1 MREFLM
7 RFLRDDEGV
16 AAIEYGLI
24 TSLIAVAIIGS
35 LNNVGNG
42 LSQTFVRISSALRVV

>member
-1 MREFLM
+1 MREFLLK
-7 RFLRDDEGV
+7 FLKDEEGV

-42 LSQTFVRISSALRVV
+42 LTQTFVRISNALRVV